1 MQQAESGTPQKIG
14 EINRKLI
21 LDYVRKHGPISRA
34 QLHRCLNMSAPSVSA
49 NVKIMLESGHLLEAG
64 EGDNL
69 RGRKSTLLRFNAKR
83 ACVIGVDVGRS
94 QIRVILADL
103 DGNEVAGLQ
112 EDNAAAEGGADGLRG
127 RLLDIMARV
136 VAQGNVDPGL
146 VCWICVG
153 LPGVPDLAR
162 GVLNAAPFIHV
173 PDLREL
179 HRSLQDAWPNARIQ
193 FENSVNYGAV
203 GEKWKGVAGDYRNVI
218 YFDYGVGIGAALIL
232 NGELFRGTHGAA
244 GEVGYMVPEVAH
256 FREVFETQG
265 VLETLIS
272 GKRVGD
278 ILKARQ
284 GGATEFR
291 DLTVEEALNDR
302 AMRRIADY
310 MGAVLVNITAV
321 FNEELIIL
329 GGRFG
334 AFLGELFIPTWQKL
348 LAQHVPYVP
357 EIKISALAS
366 RADVMGAVAV
376 AIRQANDEVILARE
390 EAE

>member
-1 MQQAESGTPQKIG
+1 MGQADSGTPQKIG
-14 EINRKLI
+14 EINRRLI

-49 NVKIMLESGHLLEAG
+49 NVRIMLESGHLLEAG
-64 EGDNL
+64 EDDNL
-69 RGRKSTLLRFNAKR
+69 LGRKGTLLCFNATR
-83 ACVIGVDVGRS
+83 AYVIGVDVGRS

-103 DGNEVAGLQ
+103 DGNEIVGLQ
-112 EDNAAAEGGADGLRG
+112 EDNASAEGGAEGITHQ
-127 RLLDIMARV
+127 LLDIIAR
-136 VAQGNVDPGL
+136 ATARGSVDPGL

-153 LPGVPDLAR
+153 LPGVPDPAR
-162 GVLNAAPFIHV
+162 GVLNAAPFMRV

-179 HRSLQDAWPNARIQ
+179 QHSLQAACPNAQIQ

-203 GEKWKGVAGDYRNVI
+203 GEKWKGVAADYRNIV

-256 FREVFETQG
+256 FREVFEDQG

-272 GKRVGD
+272 GKRIGD
-278 ILKARQ
+278 NLKARQ
-284 GGATEFR
+284 GSAAMLQN
-291 DLTVEEALNDR
+291 LTVEEALNDR
-302 AMRRIADY
+302 AIRRIVDY
-310 MGAVLVNITAV
+310 MGAVLINITAV
-321 FNEELIIL
+321 FNEELIVL

-334 AFLGELFIPTWQKL
+334 TFLGELFIPTWRKL

-357 EIKISALAS
+357 EIRIAGLAS
-366 RADVMGAVAV
+366 RADVTGAVAV
-376 AIRQANDEVILARE
+376 AIRHANDDVTLARE
-390 EAE
+390 ETE